1 MFQLFTI
8 AKLRYY
14 RANSCTLSDLSNQ
27 NVIQNSDVSDFWRLR
42 VGMTSESDSDDDPN
56 RNVST
61 LVRSFVR
68 GLFFKTVGDIF
79 IFPGKDF
86 IQRVGVEQQK
96 RKNVGLFQ
104 GFFHP
109 SCQLSRSFQL
119 FAPS

>member
-1 MFQLFTI
+1 MCVLRDGFEMFQLFTI

-86 IQRVGVEQQK
+86 IQRVG
-96 RKNVGLFQ
+96 G
-104 GFFHP
+104 
-109 SCQLSRSFQL
+109 
-119 FAPS
+119 